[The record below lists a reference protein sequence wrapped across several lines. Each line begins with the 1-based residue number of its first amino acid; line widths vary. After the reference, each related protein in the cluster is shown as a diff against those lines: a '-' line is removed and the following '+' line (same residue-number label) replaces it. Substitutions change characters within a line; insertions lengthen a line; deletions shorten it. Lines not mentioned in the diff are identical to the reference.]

1 MDTNLDLNGE
11 DVLVQER
18 LEPFDEIGLSI
29 EYSDCAGTVN
39 AFAKIAQN
47 WTLGRVL
54 EARSFF
60 DSLGRLCDE

>member
-1 MDTNLDLNGE
+1 MDANLDLNGE

-18 LEPFDEIGLSI
+18 LEPFDEFCLSI
-29 EYSDCAGTVN
+29 ECSDCAGTVN

-54 EARSFF
+54 EARSFL
-60 DSLGRLCDE
+60 DSLGGLCDE